1 MYSFTKNLV
10 YKDEDRDTSNWF
22 PPSFKKRRYDK
33 IIGSNDEES
42 TTFIMFVVRGIV
54 DRPFALT
61 TQEGIA
67 LFIGESDTVTGALAV
82 NAISGLENP
91 GEGQNGEGEGGPM
104 DEATK
109 VWGQVEFQS
118 QRTT

>member
-1 MYSFTKNLV
+1 
-10 YKDEDRDTSNWF
+10 
-22 PPSFKKRRYDK
+22 
-33 IIGSNDEES
+33 
-42 TTFIMFVVRGIV
+42 MFVVRGIV

-67 LFIGESDTVTGALAV
+67 LLVGESDTVTGALAV

-109 VWGQVEFQS
+109 V
-118 QRTT
+118 